1 MGEKDS
7 FRSDTKYKMADTLK
21 DRIRRALS
29 LRKNQTIVDKGLKP
43 SGVLLPVFFRE
54 EKHHILFTK
63 RTENVEHHKGQISFP
78 GGAYEDGDGALM
90 NTALRETYEEIGLKG
105 EDVEILGEL
114 DDVVTKTQFIISPFV
129 GLFSYPYKF
138 KTSAVEIDEL
148 IEVPIE
154 ALLDKNI
161 FREELCTRKGKP
173 YPVYFYEYNE
183 HVIWGATA
191 KILKQFLDL
200 VF

>member
-1 MGEKDS
+1 M
-7 FRSDTKYKMADTLK
+7 TDTLK
-21 DRIRRALS
+21 HRIKRALS
-29 LRKNQTIVDKGLKP
+29 LREKRIIVDNGLKP
-43 SGVLLPVFFRE
+43 SGVLMPVFFRE
-54 EKHHILFTK
+54 EKYHILFTK

-114 DDVVTKTQFIISPFV
+114 DDVVTKTRFIISPFL
-129 GLFSYPYKF
+129 GLFPYPYEF
-138 KTSAVEIDEL
+138 KANEVEIDEL
-148 IEVPIE
+148 IEVPID

-161 FREELCTRKGKP
+161 FREELCTWQGKP
-173 YPVYFYEYNE
+173 YSVYFYEYNE
-183 HVIWGATA
+183 HIIWGTTA

-200 VF
+200 IF